1 MYALK
6 TRKLTDWSS
15 LPTCASVRLR
25 DHIAVIA
32 TKPIVGASC
41 SRLGLMMFGIFGKN
55 CAPGSYSRRNRARA
69 PYGDSSELEGVL
81 ARSHFVSLTNLSSTN
96 HAGGVSFSVESPI
109 KSVKLRF

>member
-15 LPTCASVRLR
+15 LPTCASVRLH
-25 DHIAVIA
+25 DHIGVIA
-32 TKPIVGASC
+32 TRAIVGASC
-41 SRLGLMMFGIFGKN
+41 SRLGSMTYGISDKN

-81 ARSHFVSLTNLSSTN
+81 ARSHFVSLTNLSSAN
-96 HAGGVSFSVESPI
+96 HSSWS
-109 KSVKLRF
+109 R